1 MPKPTP
7 RVRLERPS
15 ARREREY
22 LRAALKSRALHRGWV
37 VTAATPEE
45 YRRYL
50 RHTRHANQ
58 ESFFVVDAES
68 GELTGVVNINE
79 IVRHSELSGR
89 LGYYA
94 FTPHAGRG
102 LMREALELVVARAFG
117 ELGLH
122 RLEANIQP
130 GNRRSIAL
138 VEALGFRREGTAR
151 GFLKIGN
158 RWRDHERWAL
168 VKEDWRRRRGTA
180 RTQARA

>member
-1 MPKPTP
+1 MRRQQP

-15 ARREREY
+15 ARRERDF
-22 LRAALKSRALHRGWV
+22 LAAALRSRALHRGYV
-37 VTAATPEE
+37 VAAATPDE

-50 RHTRHANQ
+50 KYVRGANQ
-58 ESFFVVDAES
+58 ESFLVVEAALR
-68 GELTGVVNINE
+68 ELAGVVNIND

-94 FTPHAGRG
+94 FVPHAGKGVLREG
-102 LMREALELVVARAFG
+102 LVLAIERAFR

-130 GNRRSIAL
+130 GNGRSIAL
-138 VEALGFRREGTAR
+138 VEGLGFRREGTAR
-151 GFLKIGN
+151 GFLKIGT

-168 VKEDWRRRRGTA
+168 LKEDWRREA
-180 RTQARA
+180 

>member
-1 MPKPTP
+1 MPKSTP

-15 ARREREY
+15 QRREREY
-22 LRAALKSRALHRGWV
+22 LRAAVRSRSLHRGWV

-50 RHTRHANQ
+50 RYARRANQ
-58 ESFFVVDAES
+58 ESFFVVDAAS
-68 GELTGVVNINE
+68 GELAGVVNVND
-79 IVRHSELSGR
+79 IVRHAQLSGR

-102 LMREALELVVARAFG
+102 LMHEALGLVVARAFG

-130 GNRRSIAL
+130 GNRRSIA
-138 VEALGFRREGTAR
+138 VIEALGFRREGVAR

-168 VKEDWRRRRGTA
+168 LKEDWRRR
-180 RTQARA
+180 

>member
-1 MPKPTP
+1 MRKPT

-22 LRAALKSRALHRGWV
+22 LRAALRSKALHRGWV
-37 VTAATPEE
+37 VTASTPEE

-50 RHTRHANQ
+50 RYARRANQ
-58 ESFFVVDAES
+58 ESFFVVDAAS
-68 GELTGVVNINE
+68 GELAGVVNING
-79 IVRHSELSGR
+79 IVRHAELSGR

-94 FTPHAGRG
+94 FSPHAGRG
-102 LMREALELVVARAFG
+102 LMREALALVIARAFA

-138 VEALGFRREGTAR
+138 VEGLGFRREGTAR

-168 VKEDWRRRRGTA
+168 LKEDWRRR
-180 RTQARA
+180 